1 MRSSTK
7 LIFLA
12 STIALILVTE
22 SRRTIP
28 SKEQIYELE
37 KLLNHVNKPAVKSF
51 HTKHGY
57 ILDCIDIQ
65 KQLAFDHPLL
75 KNHSIQL
82 KPTSIPRWTRDNNTS
97 QKSSSLPFRQEDDRR
112 CPLGTVIIKRT
123 TLEDLREIHLL
134 KPLGFKYPK
143 DKNLLDMTGRH
154 FAIAEYYKENH
165 GAMGNINI
173 WDPPV
178 KPDQFSLASIS
189 IENGLRDSLQSI
201 SAGWM
206 VSPKLNQNHSG
217 LFAYWTADGDNKTG
231 CYNTVCPGFVQVSS
245 KFALGTLAKPVS
257 TYDGEQ
263 YILQVIIF
271 QDHITGN
278 WWFLLKG
285 NPIGYWPRSL
295 FNGEGIANGASRVF
309 WGGEVFSAVRQR
321 ISPIMGSGHF
331 PQEGYRKAA
340 FVNGLKVIDHVS
352 EKNTSP
358 PATNRAIFANSPRAS
373 DLILFANSPT
383 CYKVET
389 KSGVGEYWSTAIYFG
404 GPGGCTVS

>member
-1 MRSSTK
+1 MRSCTK
-7 LIFLA
+7 LILLIF
-12 STIALILVTE
+12 STVTLILVTE

-28 SKEQIYELE
+28 SNKEIKELE
-37 KLLNHVNKPAVKSF
+37 KLLNHINKPALKSF
-51 HTKHGY
+51 KTKHGY
-57 ILDCIDIQ
+57 VLDCIDIQ

-82 KPTSIPRWTRDNNTS
+82 KPTSIPKWTRDNNTS
-97 QKSSSLPFRQEDDRR
+97 EKSSSLPFRQEDDNIR

-123 TLEDLREIHLL
+123 TLEDLIQIHLL
-134 KPLGFKYPK
+134 KLLGEKPVIPVVI
-143 DKNLLDMTGRH
+143 LSS

-165 GAMGNINI
+165 GGMGNINI

-189 IENGLRDSLQSI
+189 IQNGLRDRLQSI

-206 VSPKLNQNHSG
+206 
-217 LFAYWTADGDNKTG
+217 ADGDNKTG

-245 KFALGTLAKPVS
+245 KFGLGTLAKPVS

-309 WGGEVFSAVRQR
+309 SAVRQR

-358 PATNRAIFANSPRAS
+358 PASNIAIFANSPRAS

-404 GPGGCTVS
+404 GPGGF